1 MIFSRNACDFFK
13 HETFRQIKY
22 LLYFTKILTLASSLP
37 RGYRSLGYSVVV
49 AAWLGMGATYGQS
62 SPSELEVP
70 VQVLKSAPT
79 PMYQQTIVLPGYT
92 PDPTKVDPLS
102 YYQRTRLGR
111 WKVSKDIDREDAVF
125 GIQLQTPARTIRIR
139 CETTIN
145 GKPFRAA
152 REKTIDEYFEMAQQ
166 AIAEAVEK
174 KNAAVGQE
182 NSDINDPAEAAEVK
196 LEEAKVEETKVEEAD
211 ADEIKTE
218 EESKE
223 PEKRFVPPS
232 RYVASPNR
240 IRLAKYARSRGDLL
254 TRYELRR
261 RLADISG
268 GPALLR
274 TADDF
279 GGQRHQTMT
288 LFAFLDTDQDG
299 VISQAENSDAV
310 DALAGCDLNSNG
322 TVDLNELQRRLN
334 SRSAKRAVS
343 STNISWQSW
352 DANQSGDVEDL
363 SLQVSFNDD
372 ADKSNLKIG
381 GSEFD
386 ESWDL
391 VKVDALKANSQE
403 PPCSSVLLSHPKV
416 SVVLSA
422 AQPANNVKE
431 EFNQV
436 SIAIALEANALFR
449 ALDRDGDW
457 RLSKIERRSCQEV
470 IASLDLDSN
479 GTLEASEL
487 PILMRVC
494 IGRGASAHKPLLEAV
509 SIVNQS
515 DRADLAKRKNLAPQ
529 WFVSMDEDG
538 DLNLTR
544 EEFLG
549 NRESFNK
556 IDTNEN
562 ERLSVEEVLATKLE

>member
-1 MIFSRNACDFFK
+1 M
-13 HETFRQIKY
+13 
-22 LLYFTKILTLASSLP
+22 
-37 RGYRSLGYSVVV
+37 
-49 AAWLGMGATYGQS
+49 M
-62 SPSELEVP
+62 
-70 VQVLKSAPT
+70 
-79 PMYQQTIVLPGYT
+79 VLPGYQ
-92 PDPTKVDPLS
+92 PDSTQIDPLS

-111 WKVSKDIDREDAVF
+111 WKVAKDVDRDDAVF
-125 GIQLQTPARTIRIR
+125 GIQLQTPLKTIRIR

-152 REKTIDEYFEMAQQ
+152 REKTIDEYLDIAQK

-174 KNAAVGQE
+174 EIATVQQETSAVID
-182 NSDINDPAEAAEVK
+182 SAEAKEVETEKSEVK
-196 LEEAKVEETKVEEAD
+196 KEAD
-211 ADEIKTE
+211 GETEGKTE
-218 EESKE
+218 EEPEEE
-223 PEKRFVPPS
+223 PENKVASPRVALPS
-232 RYVASPNR
+232 PYVASPNR
-240 IRLAKYARSRGDLL
+240 TRLAKYARSRGDLL

-334 SRSAKRAVS
+334 SKSAKRAVS

-494 IGRGASAHKPLLEAV
+494 IGRGASAHTTLLEAV

-556 IDTNEN
+556 IDTDEN